1 MEYTELDIKIPE
13 KKIKQLEK
21 KGYKTVDD
29 IVRAKPLHY
38 CDYRRESSLGSCQS
52 GDRCMFH
59 LRLTKCVKK
68 MGAKAAY
75 VRGTC
80 ETLDKKE
87 RLSIMWFDRYIYET
101 VNMLVNKEIVV
112 GGEVFCGEKGI
123 QITNPDIFEAYTK
136 DSFRIY
142 PIYSKIPQMSTE
154 YFLKVLN
161 AAIAK
166 YNNVEYL
173 PECITKHFNTV
184 SVKDMI
190 KGLHKPE
197 NEEEI
202 KKANYRRIVEKMY
215 PFCKLMV
222 EMSEEAT
229 NTDIIPD
236 KLDKT
241 MEIINKLQYKL
252 TVDQK
257 KVLNE
262 FTQKARSGKRVNAL
276 VQGDVGSGKTICA
289 ILLMMIVVENGY
301 QGVLMAPTGI
311 LAKQHYEEIVRLT
324 KDTGI
329 NSIFLSSGMKTS
341 EKRNA
346 LKLIASGYADIIVGT
361 HSVISDDVK
370 FKKLGIVIVDE
381 EHKFGVQQREQ
392 LKKKAEEG
400 VHSIS
405 MSATPI
411 PRSLAQTIYADYV
424 DMYTIES
431 MPAGRQPVQT
441 ATCRVPKTAF
451 NFMGEEIKKGHQCY
465 VVCPLLTSNDDEDD
479 NENRLYSVEDTYN
492 IAKYY
497 LSNVG
502 AKVAMVTGK
511 MKESEKAELISA
523 FQRNEYQVLVASTV
537 IEVGVNVPN
546 ATVITIMNAERFG
559 LAGLH
564 QLRGRVGRSSLK
576 SYCILYSTKS
586 KEENPRLDIMCE
598 TTNGFEIA
606 EKDMELRGTGN
617 IVGIEQSGT
626 NEELECMLRYP
637 KLYGELRKIIK
648 EQEEKL
654 RRQK

>member
-68 MGAKAAY
+68 MGSKAAY

-229 NTDIIPD
+229 NTDIIPN

-241 MEIINKLQYKL
+241 MKIISKLPYKL

-262 FTQKARSGKRVNAL
+262 FTQKARSGRRVNAL

-289 ILLMMIVVENGY
+289 ILLMMTVVENGY

-329 NSIFLSSGMKTS
+329 NSIFLSGGMKTS
-341 EKRNA
+341 EKKSA
-346 LKLIASGYADIIVGT
+346 LRFIESGSADIIVGT
-361 HSVISDDVK
+361 HSVISDDVQ

-381 EHKFGVQQREQ
+381 EHKFGVQQREL

-400 VHSIS
+400 AHSIS

-411 PRSLAQTIYADYV
+411 PRSLAQTIYADCV

-441 ATCRVPKTAF
+441 AIAKFPKTAF
-451 NFMGEEIKKGHQCY
+451 NFMSKEIKAGHQCY
-465 VVCPLLTSNDDEDD
+465 IVCPLIDAGDSDTDADDD
-479 NENRLYSVEDTYN
+479 RIYSVEDTCN
-492 IAKYY
+492 MAKYY
-497 LSNVG
+497 LSGIN

-511 MKESEKAELISA
+511 MKEEEKSEIIAA

-546 ATVITIMNAERFG
+546 ATVITVMNAERFG

-576 SYCILYSTKS
+576 SYCILYSTKNDNQRF
-586 KEENPRLDIMCE
+586 EIMCK

-606 EKDMELRGTGN
+606 EEDLKLRGTGN
-617 IVGIEQSGT
+617 IVGLEQSGT
-626 NEELECMLRYP
+626 NEELELMLRYP
-637 KLYGELRKIIK
+637 RIYDEMRKCIK
-648 EQEEKL
+648 KKEK
-654 RRQK
+654 

>member
-68 MGAKAAY
+68 MGSKAAY

-229 NTDIIPD
+229 NTDIIPN

-241 MEIINKLQYKL
+241 MKIISKLPYKL

-262 FTQKARSGKRVNAL
+262 FTQKARSGRRVNAL

-289 ILLMMIVVENGY
+289 ILLMMTVVENGY

-329 NSIFLSSGMKTS
+329 NSIFLSGGMKTS
-341 EKRNA
+341 EKKSA
-346 LKLIASGYADIIVGT
+346 LRFIESGSANIIVGT
-361 HSVISDDVK
+361 HSVISDDVQ

-381 EHKFGVQQREQ
+381 EHKFGVQQREL

-400 VHSIS
+400 AHSIS

-411 PRSLAQTIYADYV
+411 PRSLAQTIYADCV

-441 ATCRVPKTAF
+441 AIAKFPKTAF
-451 NFMGEEIKKGHQCY
+451 NFMSKEIKAGHQCY
-465 VVCPLLTSNDDEDD
+465 IVCPLIDAGDSDTDADDD
-479 NENRLYSVEDTYN
+479 RIYSVEDTCN
-492 IAKYY
+492 MAKYY
-497 LSNVG
+497 LSGIN

-511 MKESEKAELISA
+511 MKEEEKSEIIAA

-546 ATVITIMNAERFG
+546 ATVITVMNAERFG

-576 SYCILYSTKS
+576 SYCILYSTKNDNQRF
-586 KEENPRLDIMCE
+586 EIMCK

-606 EKDMELRGTGN
+606 EEDLKLRGTGN
-617 IVGIEQSGT
+617 IVGLEQSGT
-626 NEELECMLRYP
+626 NEELELMLRYP
-637 KLYGELRKIIK
+637 RIYDEMRKCIK
-648 EQEEKL
+648 KKEK
-654 RRQK
+654 

>member
-190 KGLHKPE
+190 NGLHKPE
-197 NEEEI
+197 NEEKI

-241 MEIINKLQYKL
+241 MEIINKLPYEL

-301 QGVLMAPTGI
+301 QGVLMVPTGI

-329 NSIFLSSGMKTS
+329 NSIFLSGGMKPS
-341 EKRNA
+341 EKKSA
-346 LKLIASGYADIIVGT
+346 LKLIESGSVDIIIGT
-361 HSVISDDVK
+361 HSVISDDVQ

-381 EHKFGVQQREQ
+381 EHKFGVQQREL

-411 PRSLAQTIYADYV
+411 PRSLAQTIYADCV

-431 MPAGRQPVQT
+431 MPSGRQPVQT
-441 ATCRVPKTAF
+441 AIARFPKTAF
-451 NFMGEEIKKGHQCY
+451 NFMSKEIKAGHQCY
-465 VVCPLLTSNDDEDD
+465 VVCPLIDAGDSDTDADDD
-479 NENRLYSVEDTYN
+479 RIYSVEDTYN
-492 IAKYY
+492 MAKYY
-497 LSNVG
+497 LSGIN

-511 MKESEKAELISA
+511 MKEEEKSEIIAA

-546 ATVITIMNAERFG
+546 ATVITVMNAERFG

-576 SYCILYSTKS
+576 SYCILYSTKD
-586 KEENPRLDIMCE
+586 NQRLEIMYK

-606 EKDMELRGTGN
+606 EEDLKLRGTGN
-617 IVGIEQSGT
+617 IVGLEQSGT
-626 NEELECMLRYP
+626 NEELELMLRYP
-637 KLYGELRKIIK
+637 RIYDEMRKCIK
-648 EQEEKL
+648 KKEK
-654 RRQK
+654 

>member
-229 NTDIIPD
+229 NTDIIPN

-241 MEIINKLQYKL
+241 MKIISKLPYKL

-262 FTQKARSGKRVNAL
+262 FTQKARSGRRVNAL

-289 ILLMMIVVENGY
+289 ILLMMTVVENGY

-329 NSIFLSSGMKTS
+329 NSIFLSGGMKPS
-341 EKRNA
+341 EKKSA
-346 LKLIASGYADIIVGT
+346 LRFIESGSADIIVGT
-361 HSVISDDVK
+361 HSVISDDVQ

-381 EHKFGVQQREQ
+381 EHKFGVQQREL

-400 VHSIS
+400 AHSIS

-411 PRSLAQTIYADYV
+411 PRSLAQTIYADCV

-441 ATCRVPKTAF
+441 AIAKFPKTAF
-451 NFMGEEIKKGHQCY
+451 NFMSKEIKAGHQCY
-465 VVCPLLTSNDDEDD
+465 IVCPLIDAGDSDTDADDD
-479 NENRLYSVEDTYN
+479 RIYSVEDTCN
-492 IAKYY
+492 MAKYY
-497 LSNVG
+497 LSGIN

-511 MKESEKAELISA
+511 MKEEEKSEIIAA

-546 ATVITIMNAERFG
+546 ATVITVMNAERFG

-576 SYCILYSTKS
+576 SYCILYSTKNDNQRF
-586 KEENPRLDIMCE
+586 EIMCK

-606 EKDMELRGTGN
+606 EEDLKLRGTGN
-617 IVGIEQSGT
+617 IVGLEQSGT
-626 NEELECMLRYP
+626 NEELELMLRYP
-637 KLYGELRKIIK
+637 RIYDEMRKCIK
-648 EQEEKL
+648 KKEK
-654 RRQK
+654 

>member
-38 CDYRRESSLGSCQS
+38 CDYRRESSLGSFQS

-68 MGAKAAY
+68 MGSKAAY

-173 PECITKHFNTV
+173 PECITKHFNIV

-190 KGLHKPE
+190 NGLHKPE
-197 NEEEI
+197 NEEKI

-241 MEIINKLQYKL
+241 MEIINKLPYEL

-289 ILLMMIVVENGY
+289 ILLMIIVVENGY
-301 QGVLMAPTGI
+301 QGVLMVPTGI

-329 NSIFLSSGMKTS
+329 NSIFLSGGMKPS
-341 EKRNA
+341 EKKSA
-346 LKLIASGYADIIVGT
+346 LRLIESGSVDIIIGT
-361 HSVISDDVK
+361 HSVISDDVQ

-381 EHKFGVQQREQ
+381 EHKFGVQQREL

-411 PRSLAQTIYADYV
+411 PRSLAQTIYADCV

-431 MPAGRQPVQT
+431 MPSGRQPVQT
-441 ATCRVPKTAF
+441 AIARFPKTAF
-451 NFMGEEIKKGHQCY
+451 NFMSKEIKAGHQCY
-465 VVCPLLTSNDDEDD
+465 VVCPLIDAGDSDTDADDD
-479 NENRLYSVEDTYN
+479 RIYSVEDTYN
-492 IAKYY
+492 MAKYY
-497 LSNVG
+497 LSGIN

-511 MKESEKAELISA
+511 MKEEEKSEIIAA

-546 ATVITIMNAERFG
+546 ATVITVMNAERFG

-576 SYCILYSTKS
+576 SYCILYSTKD
-586 KEENPRLDIMCE
+586 NQRLEIMYK

-606 EKDMELRGTGN
+606 EEDLKLRGTGN
-617 IVGIEQSGT
+617 IVGLEQSGT
-626 NEELECMLRYP
+626 NEELELMLRYP
-637 KLYGELRKIIK
+637 RIYDEMRKCIK
-648 EQEEKL
+648 KKEK
-654 RRQK
+654 

>member
-38 CDYRRESSLGSCQS
+38 CDYRRESSLGSCQN

-173 PECITKHFNTV
+173 PECITRHFNTV

-229 NTDIIPD
+229 NTDIIPN

-241 MEIINKLQYKL
+241 MKIISKLPYKL

-262 FTQKARSGKRVNAL
+262 FTQKARSGRRVNAL

-289 ILLMMIVVENGY
+289 ILLMMTVVENGY

-329 NSIFLSSGMKTS
+329 NSIFLSGGMKPS
-341 EKRNA
+341 EKKSA
-346 LKLIASGYADIIVGT
+346 LRFIESGSADIIVGT
-361 HSVISDDVK
+361 HSVISDDVQ

-381 EHKFGVQQREQ
+381 EHKFGVQQREL

-400 VHSIS
+400 AHSIS

-411 PRSLAQTIYADYV
+411 PRSLAQTIYADCV

-441 ATCRVPKTAF
+441 AIAKFPKTAF
-451 NFMGEEIKKGHQCY
+451 NFMSKEIKAGHQCY
-465 VVCPLLTSNDDEDD
+465 IVCPLIDAGDSDTDADDD
-479 NENRLYSVEDTYN
+479 RIYSVEDTCN
-492 IAKYY
+492 MAKYY
-497 LSNVG
+497 LSGIN

-511 MKESEKAELISA
+511 MKEEEKSEIIAA

-546 ATVITIMNAERFG
+546 ATVITVMNAERFG

-576 SYCILYSTKS
+576 SYCILYSTKNDNQRF
-586 KEENPRLDIMCE
+586 EIMCK

-606 EKDMELRGTGN
+606 EEDLKLRGTGN
-617 IVGIEQSGT
+617 IVGLEQSGT
-626 NEELECMLRYP
+626 NEELELMLRYP
-637 KLYGELRKIIK
+637 RIYDEMRKCIK
-648 EQEEKL
+648 KKEK
-654 RRQK
+654 

>member
-68 MGAKAAY
+68 MGSKAAY

-136 DSFRIY
+136 GSFRIY

-229 NTDIIPD
+229 NTDIIPN

-241 MEIINKLQYKL
+241 MKIISKLPYKL

-262 FTQKARSGKRVNAL
+262 FTQKARSGRRVNAL

-289 ILLMMIVVENGY
+289 ILLMMTVVENGY

-329 NSIFLSSGMKTS
+329 NSIFLSGGMKTS
-341 EKRNA
+341 EKKSA
-346 LKLIASGYADIIVGT
+346 LRFIESGSANIIVGT
-361 HSVISDDVK
+361 HSVISDDVQ

-381 EHKFGVQQREQ
+381 EHKFGVQQREL

-400 VHSIS
+400 AHSIS

-411 PRSLAQTIYADYV
+411 PRSLAQTIYADCV

-441 ATCRVPKTAF
+441 AIAKFPKTAF
-451 NFMGEEIKKGHQCY
+451 NFMSKEIKAGHQCY
-465 VVCPLLTSNDDEDD
+465 IVCPLIDAGDSDTDADDD
-479 NENRLYSVEDTYN
+479 RIYSVEDTCN
-492 IAKYY
+492 MAKYY
-497 LSNVG
+497 LSGIN

-511 MKESEKAELISA
+511 MKEEEKSEIIAA

-546 ATVITIMNAERFG
+546 ATVITVMNAERFG

-576 SYCILYSTKS
+576 SYCILYSTKNDNQRF
-586 KEENPRLDIMCE
+586 EIMCK

-606 EKDMELRGTGN
+606 EEDLKLRGTGN
-617 IVGIEQSGT
+617 IVGLEQSGT
-626 NEELECMLRYP
+626 NEELELMLRYP
-637 KLYGELRKIIK
+637 RIYDEMRKCIK
-648 EQEEKL
+648 KKEK
-654 RRQK
+654 

>member
-68 MGAKAAY
+68 MGSKAAY

-161 AAIAK
+161 AAIVK

-173 PECITKHFNTV
+173 PECITRHFNTV

-229 NTDIIPD
+229 NTDIIPN

-241 MEIINKLQYKL
+241 MKIISKLPYKL

-262 FTQKARSGKRVNAL
+262 FTQKARSGRRVNAL

-289 ILLMMIVVENGY
+289 ILLMMTVVENGY

-329 NSIFLSSGMKTS
+329 NSIFLSGGMKPS
-341 EKRNA
+341 EKKSA
-346 LKLIASGYADIIVGT
+346 LRFIESGSADIIVGT
-361 HSVISDDVK
+361 HSVISDDVQ

-381 EHKFGVQQREQ
+381 EHKFGVQQREL

-400 VHSIS
+400 AHSIS

-411 PRSLAQTIYADYV
+411 PRSLAQTIYADCV

-441 ATCRVPKTAF
+441 AIAKFPKTAF
-451 NFMGEEIKKGHQCY
+451 NFMSKEIKAGHQCY
-465 VVCPLLTSNDDEDD
+465 IVCPLIDAGDSDTDTDDD
-479 NENRLYSVEDTYN
+479 RIYSVEDTCN
-492 IAKYY
+492 MAKYY
-497 LSNVG
+497 LSGIN

-511 MKESEKAELISA
+511 MKEEEKSEIIAA

-546 ATVITIMNAERFG
+546 ATVITVMNAERFG

-576 SYCILYSTKS
+576 SYCILYSTKNDNQRF
-586 KEENPRLDIMCE
+586 EIMCK

-606 EKDMELRGTGN
+606 EEDLKLRGTGN
-617 IVGIEQSGT
+617 IVGLEQSGT
-626 NEELECMLRYP
+626 NEELELMLRYP
-637 KLYGELRKIIK
+637 RIYDEMRKCIK
-648 EQEEKL
+648 KKEK
-654 RRQK
+654 

>member
-68 MGAKAAY
+68 MGSKAAY

-229 NTDIIPD
+229 NTDIIPN

-241 MEIINKLQYKL
+241 MKIISKLPYKL

-262 FTQKARSGKRVNAL
+262 FTQKARSGRRVNAL

-289 ILLMMIVVENGY
+289 ILLMMTVVENGY

-329 NSIFLSSGMKTS
+329 NSIFLSGGMKPS
-341 EKRNA
+341 EKKSA
-346 LKLIASGYADIIVGT
+346 LRFIASGSADIIVGT
-361 HSVISDDVK
+361 HSVISNDVQ

-381 EHKFGVQQREQ
+381 EHKFGVQQREL

-400 VHSIS
+400 AHSIS

-411 PRSLAQTIYADYV
+411 PRSLAQTIYADCV

-441 ATCRVPKTAF
+441 AIAKFPKTAF
-451 NFMGEEIKKGHQCY
+451 NFMSKEIKAGHQCY
-465 VVCPLLTSNDDEDD
+465 IVCPLIDAGDSDTDADDD
-479 NENRLYSVEDTYN
+479 RIYSVEDTCN
-492 IAKYY
+492 MAKYY
-497 LSNVG
+497 LSGIN

-511 MKESEKAELISA
+511 MKEEEKSEIIAA

-546 ATVITIMNAERFG
+546 ATVITVMNAERFG

-576 SYCILYSTKS
+576 SYCILYSTKNDNQRF
-586 KEENPRLDIMCE
+586 EIMCK

-606 EKDMELRGTGN
+606 EEDLKLRGTGN
-617 IVGIEQSGT
+617 IVGLEQSGT
-626 NEELECMLRYP
+626 NEELELMLRYP
-637 KLYGELRKIIK
+637 RIYDEMRKCIK
-648 EQEEKL
+648 KKEK
-654 RRQK
+654 

>member
-68 MGAKAAY
+68 MGSKAAY

-101 VNMLVNKEIVV
+101 VNILVNKEIVV

-229 NTDIIPD
+229 NTDIIPN

-241 MEIINKLQYKL
+241 MKIISKLPYKL

-262 FTQKARSGKRVNAL
+262 FTQKARSGRRVNAL

-289 ILLMMIVVENGY
+289 ILLMMTVVENGY

-329 NSIFLSSGMKTS
+329 NSIFLSGGMKTS
-341 EKRNA
+341 EKKSA
-346 LKLIASGYADIIVGT
+346 LRFIESGSADIIVGT

-411 PRSLAQTIYADYV
+411 PRSLAQTIYADCV

-431 MPAGRQPVQT
+431 IPAGRQPVQT
-441 ATCRVPKTAF
+441 AIAKFPKTAF
-451 NFMGEEIKKGHQCY
+451 NFMSKEIKAGHQCY
-465 VVCPLLTSNDDEDD
+465 IVCPLIDAGDSDTDADDD
-479 NENRLYSVEDTYN
+479 RIYSVEDTCN
-492 IAKYY
+492 MAKYY
-497 LSNVG
+497 LSGIN

-511 MKESEKAELISA
+511 MKEEEKSEIIAA

-546 ATVITIMNAERFG
+546 ATVITVMNAERFG

-576 SYCILYSTKS
+576 SYCILYSTKD
-586 KEENPRLDIMCE
+586 NQRLEIMYK

-606 EKDMELRGTGN
+606 EEDLKLRGTGN
-617 IVGIEQSGT
+617 IVGLEQSGT
-626 NEELECMLRYP
+626 NEELELMLRYP
-637 KLYGELRKIIK
+637 RIYDEMRKCIK
-648 EQEEKL
+648 KKEK
-654 RRQK
+654 

>member
-68 MGAKAAY
+68 MGSKAAY

-173 PECITKHFNTV
+173 PECITRHFNTV

-229 NTDIIPD
+229 NTDIIPN

-241 MEIINKLQYKL
+241 MKIISKLPYKL

-262 FTQKARSGKRVNAL
+262 FTQKARSGRRVNAL

-289 ILLMMIVVENGY
+289 ILLMMTVVENGY

-329 NSIFLSSGMKTS
+329 NSIFLSGGMKPS
-341 EKRNA
+341 EKKSA
-346 LKLIASGYADIIVGT
+346 LRFIESGSADIIVGT
-361 HSVISDDVK
+361 HSVISDDVQ

-381 EHKFGVQQREQ
+381 EHKFGVQQREL

-411 PRSLAQTIYADYV
+411 PRSLAQTIYADCV

-431 MPAGRQPVQT
+431 MPSGRQPVQT
-441 ATCRVPKTAF
+441 AIAKFPKTAF
-451 NFMGEEIKKGHQCY
+451 NFMSKEIKAGHQCY
-465 VVCPLLTSNDDEDD
+465 VVCPLIDAGDSDTDADDD
-479 NENRLYSVEDTYN
+479 RIYSVEDTCN
-492 IAKYY
+492 MAKYY
-497 LSNVG
+497 LSGIN

-511 MKESEKAELISA
+511 MKEEEKSEIIAA

-546 ATVITIMNAERFG
+546 ATVITVMNAERFG

-576 SYCILYSTKS
+576 SYCILYSTK
-586 KEENPRLDIMCE
+586 NDNQRLEIMCK

-606 EKDMELRGTGN
+606 EEDLKLRGTGN
-617 IVGIEQSGT
+617 IVGLEQSGT
-626 NEELECMLRYP
+626 NEELELMLRYP
-637 KLYGELRKIIK
+637 RIYDEMRKCIK
-648 EQEEKL
+648 KKEK
-654 RRQK
+654 

>member
-68 MGAKAAY
+68 MGSKAAY

-112 GGEVFCGEKGI
+112 GGEVFCGEKGM

-173 PECITKHFNTV
+173 PECITRHFNTV

-229 NTDIIPD
+229 NTDIIPN

-241 MEIINKLQYKL
+241 MKIISKLPYKL

-262 FTQKARSGKRVNAL
+262 FTQKARSGRRVNAL

-289 ILLMMIVVENGY
+289 ILLMMTVVENGY

-329 NSIFLSSGMKTS
+329 NSIFLSGGMKPS
-341 EKRNA
+341 EKKSA
-346 LKLIASGYADIIVGT
+346 LRFIESGSADIIVGT
-361 HSVISDDVK
+361 HSVISDDVQ

-381 EHKFGVQQREQ
+381 EHKFGVQQREL

-400 VHSIS
+400 AHSIS

-411 PRSLAQTIYADYV
+411 PRSLAQTIYADCV

-441 ATCRVPKTAF
+441 AIAKFPKTAF
-451 NFMGEEIKKGHQCY
+451 NFMSKEIKAGHQCY
-465 VVCPLLTSNDDEDD
+465 IVCPLIDAGDSDTDTDDD
-479 NENRLYSVEDTYN
+479 RIYSVEDTCN
-492 IAKYY
+492 MAKYY
-497 LSNVG
+497 LSGIN

-511 MKESEKAELISA
+511 MKEEEKSEIIAA

-546 ATVITIMNAERFG
+546 ATVITVMNAERFG

-576 SYCILYSTKS
+576 SYCILYSTKNDNQRF
-586 KEENPRLDIMCE
+586 EIMCK

-606 EKDMELRGTGN
+606 EEDLKLRGTGN
-617 IVGIEQSGT
+617 IVGLEQSGT
-626 NEELECMLRYP
+626 NEELELMLRYP
-637 KLYGELRKIIK
+637 RIYDEMRKCIK
-648 EQEEKL
+648 KKEK
-654 RRQK
+654 